1 MKLLFLPS
9 ELLLTIA
16 EDLSPKDVNSL
27 LQTSRYLG
35 SLLTPLLHKLALQDK
50 DGMSALTWAAT
61 NGHEP
66 LARLVL
72 SKGNP
77 TDIDAQDDTKLGLTA
92 LHCAANKG
100 HKAIVLLLLQNGASV
115 DIHDKFDGT
124 PLIWCSYGAADLA
137 QVLLD
142 HGADINAQTVLRTT
156 RLHRAVWENDVAM
169 VRMLLENKANILTGG
184 QTVFDSR
191 GVARR
196 AGMIEVFLELGSA
209 RDRRSRK
216 CLLEWADK
224 IGWGG
229 IARTRYKLDEGAVD
243 ALVKNPGTRS

>member
-9 ELLLTIA
+9 ELLLTIT

-35 SLLTPLLHKLALQDK
+35 PLLTPLLHKLALQDK
-50 DGMSALTWAAT
+50 DGMTALSWAAT

-66 LARLVL
+66 LVRLIF
-72 SKGNP
+72 SKTSF
-77 TDIDAQDDTKLGLTA
+77 TDVDAQDDTKLGLTA
-92 LHCAANKG
+92 LHCAANRG

-124 PLIWCSYGAADLA
+124 PLIWCSHGTTDLA
-137 QVLLD
+137 QLLLD

-169 VRMLLENKANILTGG
+169 VRMLLENGANILIGG

-196 AGMIEVFLELGSA
+196 AGMIEIFLELGSA

-224 IGWGG
+224 IGWGE
-229 IARTRYKLDEGAVD
+229 IARTRYRLHED
-243 ALVKNPGTRS
+243 ADAPVKNSGSCN

>member
-50 DGMSALTWAAT
+50 DGMSALSWAAT

-66 LARLVL
+66 LVRLVF
-72 SKGNP
+72 SKGNF
-77 TDIDAQDDTKLGLTA
+77 TDVDAQDDTKLGLTA
-92 LHCAANKG
+92 LHCAASEG

-124 PLIWCSYGAADLA
+124 PLIWCSYGATDLA
-137 QVLLD
+137 QLLLD

-156 RLHRAVWENDVAM
+156 RLHRAIWENDVAM
-169 VRMLLENKANILTGG
+169 VRMLLENGANILTGG
-184 QTVFDSR
+184 LFDSR

-196 AGMIEVFLELGSA
+196 AGLIEVFLELGSA

-229 IARTRYKLDEGAVD
+229 VARTRYKLDEGVD
-243 ALVKNPGTRS
+243 ALVKNSGTRN